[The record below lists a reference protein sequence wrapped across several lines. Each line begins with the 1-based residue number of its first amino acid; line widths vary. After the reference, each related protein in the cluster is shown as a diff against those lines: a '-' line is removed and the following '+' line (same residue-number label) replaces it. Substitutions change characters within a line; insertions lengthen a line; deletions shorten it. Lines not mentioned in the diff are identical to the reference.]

1 MTSSLIIDAS
11 VTLSWCFP
19 DEANPFSQ
27 GVLDALEAGVEAV
40 VPCLWPLEVTNI
52 LTAAERRGRI
62 TTEVAEEFLADLREL
77 SLTVD
82 PMDVEL
88 AFGRIRQLAWEH
100 KLTAYDAAYLELAIR
115 KGIPLVT
122 LDADLK
128 KAAISSAVEVFQP
141 PQ

>member
-19 DEANPFSQ
+19 EETNPLSQ
-27 GVLDALEAGVEAV
+27 GALDALEAGAEAV
-40 VPCLWPLEVTNI
+40 VPCLWPLEVTNVLI
-52 LTAAERRGRI
+52 AAERRGRI
-62 TTEVAEEFLADLREL
+62 TTEVGEEFLSDLKEL

-82 PMDVEL
+82 PMDVARTFGTIYRL
-88 AFGRIRQLAWEH
+88 AREH

-115 KGIPLVT
+115 KGIPLAT

-128 KAAISSAVEVFQP
+128 KAATASAVEIFQP
-141 PQ
+141 